1 MNLND
6 LVAASPAK
14 HYAKILE
21 SYFGHKIS
29 VNALGPRD
37 TTRLLKKVRG
47 LIAECR
53 SASKSHFGERDVK
66 YTQLMVIEQALVQRL
81 TESVTQVA
89 PNGASNNAGAV
100 TQPAGGSTTV
110 TPADQQKIKSQ
121 QLQAAQKIKDP
132 KLQQTMK
139 KSISGQTLSKDEQ
152 QTMAGA
158 MMGSPVQNESRR
170 EKSEEKKIEAHGV
183 MGVNSKKWHKVFKN
197 QAAFEKWL
205 DANEGNVEVHG
216 TRDVVDETCGKKS
229 VKENWNRE
237 WRIRLSESEVQQAQ
251 VILAAQD
258 LVDRVQK
265 MIEECTSV
273 QFKDLPALVNQI
285 KNEIGYDQAVQ
296 FNNDASA
303 AFSTLVQSMQ
313 GSKQQLEAAVGV
325 VTGQQSSMP
334 MPQASDMEPP
344 PPGGEDMDF
353 DMDMDFEEPDVGGG
367 EESVLGRERTME
379 SRMNR
384 RKSSRR

>member
-6 LVAASPAK
+6 LVAAPPAK

-29 VNALGPRD
+29 INALNPRD
-37 TTRLLKKVRG
+37 TSRLLKKVRG

-53 SASKSHFGERDVK
+53 SQSSSHVGERDAK
-66 YTQLMVIEQALVQRL
+66 YTQLMVVEQALVQRL
-81 TESVTQVA
+81 TESVTQTT
-89 PNGASNNAGAV
+89 PNGAA
-100 TQPAGGSTTV
+100 TQAPVS
-110 TPADQQKIKSQ
+110 PADQQKIKSQ

-132 KLQQTMK
+132 KLQQSMK

-158 MMGSPVQNESRR
+158 MMGSPIQNE
-170 EKSEEKKIEAHGV
+170 
-183 MGVNSKKWHKVFKN
+183 NWHN
-197 QAAFEKWL
+197 Q
-205 DANEGNVEVHG
+205 
-216 TRDVVDETCGKKS
+216 
-229 VKENWNRE
+229 
-237 WRIRLSESEVQQAQ
+237 WRIQISESEVQQAQ

-273 QFKDLPALVNQI
+273 QFKDLPALVNQV

-296 FNNDASA
+296 FNTDASA
-303 AFSTLVQSMQ
+303 ALSTLVQSMQ

-334 MPQASDMEPP
+334 MPQASDLEPP

-353 DMDMDFEEPDVGGG
+353 DADMDFEEPDVGGG
-367 EESVLGRERTME
+367 EESVFGRERVSE
-379 SRMNR
+379 SSLKR
-384 RKSSRR
+384 RKSNRR